1 MHWYGCWLIGHVI
14 RESLVEAFSD
24 ADSTIVLRHRP
35 DECFRKCF
43 HLESARRVFARWRY
57 LILGQPISGD
67 NGLTTNWAT
76 YTDIIA
82 AGFILD
88 PKANPIEY
96 KAALSSSWSSHEYC
110 HGITH
115 PKECNGRIPYCR
127 LNNNTAPC
135 RPPIFLS
142 WEQHCLC
149 RLRGKEPTLSSW
161 CIDKK
166 PPDKPLKKACIEP
179 RSRLAAIRFFFN

>member
-1 MHWYGCWLIGHVI
+1 MA
-14 RESLVEAFSD
+14 AFSD

-88 PKANPIEY
+88 PKD
-96 KAALSSSWSSHEYC
+96 
-110 HGITH
+110 ITKGTKCIL
-115 PKECNGRIPYCR
+115 PREKWASLPLE
-127 LNNNTAPC
+127 LQ
-135 RPPIFLS
+135 PPV
-142 WEQHCLC
+142 EQ
-149 RLRGKEPTLSSW
+149 RQGGFEDSGE
-161 CIDKK
+161 IGYM
-166 PPDKPLKKACIEP
+166 KPLKGFKTCRTGCKGEPNREPEVCDKRWHVFSGMEFQPGIFESNEGVKVYREKRPAKAPEE
-179 RSRLAAIRFFFN
+179 AASQPVSEKA